1 MTKWIFVLVDK
12 MILKII
18 FVVLKVFL
26 MGWIYA
32 KIAKIDRES
41 YFSDNNNQLT
51 PPKYVLIVGF
61 ATILFF
67 GLCMIVTLFTPT
79 TVNPTATWQI
89 SLVFALFTLAGFAT
103 LWNYAVCRHRF
114 DDEGIYYTTFFGKEK
129 FLAWEDIDE
138 ISYSPIWRCGI
149 LHNDVGE
156 KFYFS
161 DNLVGLN
168 NFLQTLHD
176 KAPNDE

>member
-1 MTKWIFVLVDK
+1 

-26 MGWIYA
+26 IRWIYE
-32 KIAKIDRES
+32 KIAKIDKES

-51 PPKYVLIVGF
+51 PPKYVLITGTAKVLLFGF
-61 ATILFF
+61 CT
-67 GLCMIVTLFTPT
+67 IVTLFTPT

-114 DDEGIYYTTFFGKEK
+114 DDEGIYYNTFFGKEK

-138 ISYSPIWRCGI
+138 ISYSAIWRCRI
-149 LHNDVGE
+149 LHNNMGE
-156 KFYFS
+156 KILFFR
-161 DNLVGLN
+161 
-168 NFLQTLHD
+168 
-176 KAPNDE
+176 